1 MWRWLHEQAF
11 SSLIS
16 LPLNPRRD
24 EIDSLLFLLFF
35 LCQTRCANFLHLSS
49 QESERKSE
57 RIFTLPHPSSP
68 CISLSTFNSELFW
81 FSHFPFQHQHRFLS
95 IVFIHCV
102 SFAFHLFTV
111 CLSIQVYLIGPL
123 SYFLSDTFLSNLFSH
138 SPFLTPL
145 FSPLPPPFLFFPS
158 LFPSILFLFSSIFYP
173 LSFFLLTF
181 ATILHFS
188 HSKNLLQNLILKTHS
203 KT

>member
-1 MWRWLHEQAF
+1 MLRWLHEQAF

-49 QESERKSE
+49 QESERKNE
-57 RIFTLPHPSSP
+57 RIFTHPHPSSP

-81 FSHFPFQHQHRFLS
+81 FSDLSFQHQHRFLS

-138 SPFLTPL
+138 SPFLTPF
-145 FSPLPPPFLFFPS
+145 FSPFPLPFFS
-158 LFPSILFLFSSIFYP
+158 SPSILFLFSSIFYP
-173 LSFFLLTF
+173 LSFFLSTF
-181 ATILHFS
+181 AIILHFS

-203 KT
+203 ET

>member
-1 MWRWLHEQAF
+1 MSRL
-11 SSLIS
+11 S
-16 LPLNPRRD
+16 LPSFLFPWTQEEMKSILFYFCSSFSARLGVQIFFIYPHRRV
-24 EIDSLLFLLFF
+24 
-35 LCQTRCANFLHLSS
+35 R
-49 QESERKSE
+49 ERARE
-57 RIFTLPHPSSP
+57 FTPPHPSSP

-81 FSHFPFQHQHRFLS
+81 FSNFPFQHQHRFLS

-173 LSFFLLTF
+173 LSFFLSTF
-181 ATILHFS
+181 AIILHFS